1 MSDILSAAKKNVDY
15 GVSLGA
21 DQIEIY
27 VVNQNQAR
35 LNVRNAHILGG
46 DILDVGGA
54 SVRVYK
60 DNALGIATTTRLS
73 DLKEAV
79 DKAYS
84 MAKSTT
90 KDPLFKSLPESME
103 YTPVE
108 GLYDKSL
115 AGIPFEELSERL
127 MEGVRI
133 AAGDN
138 EYIVSAGLTRSIN
151 EVAVANSLGVECS
164 QMGTAISGSI
174 SSKLEKGEDVAV
186 GRGSSMG
193 RSLAEYDPV
202 KAGNEAVK
210 KANSRIGARKVDS
223 GVMDV
228 IIDHRGT
235 RSSIGSVLGAGI
247 NGLNVALGT
256 SFLSDNIGD
265 QIAAESLTVVDDPYV
280 AGGLASQSFD
290 VEGCRSSRLE
300 IVEGGVLKTFITDS
314 YSAGC
319 LGINNTGNASKRNL
333 ASKPAPGLTNIL
345 VTPGGWAFDDMV
357 KETKRGILM
366 EDSGLGSRGSST
378 NISSMVN
385 SGYYIEDGE
394 IVHPVKNTM
403 IGTTVFEFLKN
414 IGGLTKDVLVEAG
427 SSTPAILLKNI
438 KVSGGR

>member
-27 VVNQNQAR
+27 VVNQNQSR

-151 EVAVANSLGVECS
+151 EVAVANSL
-164 QMGTAISGSI
+164 
-174 SSKLEKGEDVAV
+174 
-186 GRGSSMG
+186 
-193 RSLAEYDPV
+193 
-202 KAGNEAVK
+202 
-210 KANSRIGARKVDS
+210 
-223 GVMDV
+223 
-228 IIDHRGT
+228 
-235 RSSIGSVLGAGI
+235 
-247 NGLNVALGT
+247 
-256 SFLSDNIGD
+256 
-265 QIAAESLTVVDDPYV
+265 
-280 AGGLASQSFD
+280 
-290 VEGCRSSRLE
+290 
-300 IVEGGVLKTFITDS
+300 
-314 YSAGC
+314 
-319 LGINNTGNASKRNL
+319 
-333 ASKPAPGLTNIL
+333 
-345 VTPGGWAFDDMV
+345 
-357 KETKRGILM
+357 
-366 EDSGLGSRGSST
+366 
-378 NISSMVN
+378 
-385 SGYYIEDGE
+385 
-394 IVHPVKNTM
+394 
-403 IGTTVFEFLKN
+403 
-414 IGGLTKDVLVEAG
+414 
-427 SSTPAILLKNI
+427 
-438 KVSGGR
+438 